1 MTGQHPDAHPYA
13 GEPDPWHPATPS
25 RGGVT
30 HPAWSLGVLTGLLAR
45 SLPVCRPPGDVL
57 RDGERS
63 EAPGRRTCMR
73 TSSYA
78 AVEVLLGA
86 LVLAG
91 CAGTSGVTSNTG
103 TSATKSPV
111 LTRPGGDPTDPPI
124 PRGRSRPI
132 TATGLVTVSD
142 IEKPCPVMII
152 AGQTYQLVGDEV
164 GALRDGQRVTVSGY
178 ADDTIATTCQ
188 VGVSFVVTRISA
200 LGQP

>member
-1 MTGQHPDAHPYA
+1 
-13 GEPDPWHPATPS
+13 
-25 RGGVT
+25 
-30 HPAWSLGVLTGLLAR
+30 
-45 SLPVCRPPGDVL
+45 
-57 RDGERS
+57 
-63 EAPGRRTCMR
+63 MR

-152 AGQTYQLVGDEV
+152 AGQTC
-164 GALRDGQRVTVSGY
+164 QRVTVSGY